1 MEHHIYA
8 ATHGDQFG
16 NMEVS
21 VYQGEPMH
29 LFAYWQAV
37 TDKKGQTVVI
47 KSAHW
52 AGAESPCDGYE
63 ILGEWDDEAE
73 GRFEAERK
81 KLMVEHDA
89 TDGPNREATVR
100 LEKRP
105 TPVTRVE
112 PLERED
118 GQMRLF

>member
-1 MEHHIYA
+1 MATHYA

-16 NMEVS
+16 RMEVS
-21 VYQGEPMH
+21 VYQDNPMH
-29 LFAYWQAV
+29 LFTTWQAV
-37 TDKKGQTVVI
+37 TDGKGQTVVI

-73 GRFEAERK
+73 ARFEAERQ
-81 KLMVEHDA
+81 KLMEKHNV
-89 TDGPNREATVR
+89 TDEAPVKRET
-100 LEKRP
+100 KP
-105 TPVTRVE
+105 TPMTRVA
-112 PLERED
+112 PLERAG

>member
-1 MEHHIYA
+1 MAHHYA

-16 NMEVS
+16 RMEVGA
-21 VYQGEPMH
+21 YQDNPMH
-29 LFAYWQAV
+29 LFTTWQAV

-73 GRFEAERK
+73 GRFEQERQ
-81 KLMVEHDA
+81 KLMIKHNV
-89 TDGPNREATVR
+89 TDELKQEALVKRET
-100 LEKRP
+100 KP
-105 TPVTRVE
+105 TPVARVA

>member
-1 MEHHIYA
+1 MATHYA

-16 NMEVS
+16 RMEVGA
-21 VYQGEPMH
+21 YQGEPMH

-63 ILGEWDDEAE
+63 ILSEWDDEAE

-81 KLMVEHDA
+81 KLMVKHNV
-89 TDGPNREATVR
+89 TDEPKREAPV
-100 LEKRP
+100 KRETKP

>member
-1 MEHHIYA
+1 MAHHYA

-16 NMEVS
+16 RMEVGA
-21 VYQGEPMH
+21 YQDNPMH

-52 AGAESPCDGYE
+52 AGTDTPNAGYE
-63 ILGEWDDEAE
+63 ILGEWNDEAKV
-73 GRFEAERK
+73 RFEQERQ
-81 KLMVEHDA
+81 KLMAKHGA
-89 TDGPNREATVR
+89 TDEAPAKRET
-100 LEKRP
+100 KP
-105 TPVTRVE
+105 TPVTRGE
-112 PLERED
+112 PLEREG

>member
-16 NMEVS
+16 SMEVGA
-21 VYQGEPMH
+21 YKGDPLH
-29 LFAYWQAV
+29 LFVYWQAV
-37 TDKKGQTVVI
+37 TDKKGKTLI
-47 KSAHW
+47 LKCSHW
-52 AGAESPCDGYE
+52 AGTDTPNAGYE
-63 ILGEWDDEAE
+63 ILGEWDDEAKA
-73 GRFEAERK
+73 RFEQERQR
-81 KLMVEHDA
+81 LMVKYNV
-89 TDGPNREATVR
+89 TDEAPVKRET
-100 LEKRP
+100 KP